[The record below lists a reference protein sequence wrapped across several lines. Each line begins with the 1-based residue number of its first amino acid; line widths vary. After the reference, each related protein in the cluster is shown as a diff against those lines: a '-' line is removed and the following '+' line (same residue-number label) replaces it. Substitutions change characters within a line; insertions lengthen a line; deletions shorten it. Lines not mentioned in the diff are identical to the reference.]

1 MGIAIARKIDRYLGH
16 LFCFLL
22 KGKDEG
28 KVGKKNRVL
37 IIKLSGIGDGILLLP
52 SIKPLTRDH
61 EVTLLISRQLAP
73 IFSGKK
79 YLRRIITVKSPLDP
93 KVVKIILWSRGYFDY
108 IIDAGQAYSFPT
120 ILAHLLRP
128 KVLVGFSS
136 INRSRDKLLQRKV
149 SIDPARHMVFCYYD
163 LCSLVGKIPKPK
175 RLEKVEYSRED
186 EELVGRIPI
195 QRPYICI
202 SPGGSGSKVLVAW
215 PEERFIEL
223 IRRLKGCS
231 IVLTGDKNDK
241 ELCERIAR
249 DTPAISL
256 AGNLTLKQL
265 SCLYEGAAC
274 VVSNDSGPMHISA
287 AMNAPTVGL
296 FGPDTP
302 IRYAPFGKGNISL
315 YKKMHCSPCRKAYLA
330 SWNECKAQYCM
341 QKILVGEVEQA
352 VKNAVSAQ
360 PLRQLS

>member
-1 MGIAIARKIDRYLGH
+1 VTVIYLASSPIFKPQEDDRVKEVLEKYSADALRFWAAGSKLGEDLDYQEKDLIA
-16 LFCFLL
+16 
-22 KGKDEG
+22 
-28 KVGKKNRVL
+28 GKKF
-37 IIKLSGIGDGILLLP
+37 ITKLWNASQFVFMNLKD
-52 SIKPLTRDH
+52 
-61 EVTLLISRQLAP
+61 
-73 IFSGKK
+73 FNGK
-79 YLRRIITVKSPLDP
+79 
-93 KVVKIILWSRGYFDY
+93 
-108 IIDAGQAYSFPT
+108 
-120 ILAHLLRP
+120 
-128 KVLVGFSS
+128 
-136 INRSRDKLLQRKV
+136 
-149 SIDPARHMVFCYYD
+149 
-163 LCSLVGKIPKPK
+163 KPK